1 MFKVFKRIFIILLVI
16 FFGCQ
21 SKIDKNKMSNKDNN
35 IFETMVKTPVKLHY
49 SLYIPDDY
57 YDNDSDYPLVLYL
70 HGKGE
75 RGEDLKKIEVNGL
88 PEVISKG
95 KTFPFLT
102 LAPQCPEFG
111 WWSRS
116 EYVEALADL
125 LNEVVKERRVNTK
138 KIYATGLSMGGYGT
152 LALAKKY
159 PDLFAAIIPICGGM
173 DDHDGI
179 KRLKDMPIWLFHGDL
194 DETHPVERS
203 TTIYDLLSPINKN
216 IKLTIYECVGHNSWD
231 ETYANDE
238 IYDWLLS
245 YSKD

>member
-1 MFKVFKRIFIILLVI
+1 MFKVFKIIFIILLVI

-21 SKIDKNKMSNKDNN
+21 SKIDKNKMSIKEDS
-35 IFETMVKTPVKLHY
+35 IFETTVKTPVKLHY
-49 SLYIPDDY
+49 SLYFPDDY
-57 YDNDSDYPLVLYL
+57 HDNDSDYPLVLYL
-70 HGKGE
+70 HGVGE

-125 LNEVVKERRVNTK
+125 LNEVVKVRRVNTK

-159 PDLFAAIIPICGGM
+159 TDLFAAIIPICGGM
-173 DDHDGI
+173 DDRDSI
-179 KRLKDMPIWLFHGDL
+179 KRLRDMPMWLFHGEL
-194 DETHPVERS
+194 DQTHPAERS
-203 TTIYDLLSPINKN
+203 IVIYDMLSPINKN
-216 IKLTIYECVGHNSWD
+216 IKLTIYEGVGHNSWD

-238 IYDWLLS
+238 IYQWLLS
-245 YSKD
+245 YKKD

>member
-1 MFKVFKRIFIILLVI
+1 MFMVFTRIFIISLLI

-21 SKIDKNKMSNKDNN
+21 SKINKNKMSNKENN
-35 IFETMVKTPVKLHY
+35 FFETTVKTPVKLHY

-125 LNEVVKERRVNTK
+125 LNEVVKVRRVNTK
-138 KIYATGLSMGGYGT
+138 KIYATGLSMG
-152 LALAKKY
+152 
-159 PDLFAAIIPICGGM
+159 C
-173 DDHDGI
+173 
-179 KRLKDMPIWLFHGDL
+179 
-194 DETHPVERS
+194 
-203 TTIYDLLSPINKN
+203 LLYTSP
-216 IKLTIYECVGHNSWD
+216 SPRD
-231 ETYANDE
+231 
-238 IYDWLLS
+238 S
-245 YSKD
+245 

>member
-1 MFKVFKRIFIILLVI
+1 M
-16 FFGCQ
+16 
-21 SKIDKNKMSNKDNN
+21 
-35 IFETMVKTPVKLHY
+35 
-49 SLYIPDDY
+49 
-57 YDNDSDYPLVLYL
+57 VLYL
-70 HGKGE
+70 HGVGE

-125 LNEVVKERRVNTK
+125 LNEVVKVRRVNTK

-173 DDHDGI
+173 DSHDSI
-179 KRLKDMPIWLFHGDL
+179 KRLRDVPIWLFHGEL
-194 DETHPVERS
+194 DQTHPAERS
-203 TTIYDLLSPINKN
+203 IVIYDMLSPINKN
-216 IKLTIYECVGHNSWD
+216 IKLTIYEGVGHNSWD

-238 IYDWLLS
+238 IYEWLLS
-245 YSKD
+245 YKKD